1 MKLLYLLIIIFINFL
16 FIQSSIS
23 FGKDIKIVYKIND
36 TIITNYDIDYELSY
50 LTALNKD
57 LKNLPKKDVI
67 LSAEKSIVRE
77 IIKKNHIDKIY
88 NIDYQKAINDTT
100 ITDLVDNFRSRLGYD
115 NETSFKKYLTENN
128 INYNDLK
135 KKFVIERFWNQLIF
149 DKYNSL
155 FTIDKNKI
163 NTKVENI
170 IENNLEI
177 VTYNLSEIVF
187 SAKNE
192 IEINKIYLDI
202 KESIDKVG
210 FKETVSLYSISD
222 SAKLGGEIGWVNE
235 NQISEKIKQIIMD
248 LDQNELSEPFVTA
261 GGIIILRLNEKKSES
276 VKIDKEK
283 EIERII
289 QSEKNKFFN
298 EYSLIYFKELENK
311 AYVEKL

>member
-1 MKLLYLLIIIFINFL
+1 MKLINLLIIIFVNFL

>member
-1 MKLLYLLIIIFINFL
+1 MKLSYLLIIFINFL
-16 FIQSSIS
+16 LIQSSIL

-36 TIITNYDIDYELSY
+36 TIVTNYDIDYELSY
-50 LTALNKD
+50 LSALNKN
-57 LKNLPKKDVI
+57 LKNLPKKDII
-67 LSAEKSIVRE
+67 LSAEKSIIRE
-77 IIKKNHIDKIY
+77 IIKKNQIEKIY
-88 NIDYQKAINDTT
+88 NIDYQRAINDTM
-100 ITDLVDNFRSRLGYD
+100 ITDLVTNFRSSLGYND
-115 NETSFKKYLTENN
+115 EISFKNYLAENN
-128 INYNDLK
+128 IDYNDLK

-163 NTKVENI
+163 DTKVENI
-170 IENNLEI
+170 IKNNLEI

-187 SAKNE
+187 SAKDEFE
-192 IEINKIYLDI
+192 IDKIYLDI

-210 FKETVSLYSISD
+210 FNETASLYSISD
-222 SAKLGGEIGWVNE
+222 SAKLGGKIGWVNE
-235 NQISEKIKQIIMD
+235 NQISEKIKQMIEN

-261 GGIIILRLNEKKSES
+261 GGIIILKLNEKKSTSIE
-276 VKIDKEK
+276 IDKEK

>member
-1 MKLLYLLIIIFINFL
+1 MKLLYSFIIFINFL
-16 FIQSSIS
+16 FIQSSILFS
-23 FGKDIKIVYKIND
+23 KDIKIVYKIND
-36 TIITNYDIDYELSY
+36 AIITNYDIDYELNY
-50 LTALNKD
+50 LTALNKN
-57 LKNLPKKDVI
+57 LRNLPKKDIV
-67 LSAEKSIVRE
+67 LSAERSVVRE
-77 IIKKNHIDKIY
+77 IIKKNQIEKIY
-88 NIDYQKAINDTT
+88 NIDYEKAINDTT
-100 ITDLVDNFRSRLGYD
+100 VTNLVNNLRLSLGFND
-115 NETSFKKYLTENN
+115 EQSFIKYLTKNN

-149 DKYNSL
+149 DKFNSL
-155 FTIDKNKI
+155 FSIDKNKI
-163 NTKVENI
+163 DTKVENI
-170 IENNLEI
+170 IKNNLEI

-192 IEINKIYLDI
+192 IEINKIYLEI
-202 KESIDKVG
+202 KESIKNIG
-210 FKETVSLYSISD
+210 FKETASLYSISD
-222 SAKLGGEIGWVNE
+222 SAKLGGDIGWINE
-235 NQISEKIKQIIMD
+235 NQISEKIKQIIAD

-261 GGIIILRLNEKKSES
+261 GGIIILKLNEKKSEL

>member
-1 MKLLYLLIIIFINFL
+1 MKLLYLVIIIFINFL
-16 FIQSSIS
+16 FIQSSML

-50 LTALNKD
+50 LTALNKN

-88 NIDYQKAINDTT
+88 NINYQKAINDTT
-100 ITDLVDNFRSRLGYD
+100 ITDLVNNFRTRLGYD
-115 NETSFKKYLTENN
+115 NESSFKNYLTENN

-155 FTIDKNKI
+155 FTIDENKI
-163 NTKVENI
+163 NTEVENI
-170 IENNLEI
+170 IKNNLEI

-192 IEINKIYLDI
+192 IEINKIYLEI
-202 KESIDKVG
+202 KESINKVG
-210 FKETVSLYSISD
+210 FKETASLYSISD

-235 NQISEKIKQIIMD
+235 NQISEKIKQMIVD

-261 GGIIILRLNEKKSES
+261 GGIIILRLNEKKSKS
-276 VKIDKEK
+276 IKIDKEK

>member
-1 MKLLYLLIIIFINFL
+1 ML
-16 FIQSSIS
+16 

-50 LTALNKD
+50 LTALNKN

-88 NIDYQKAINDTT
+88 NINYQKAINDTT
-100 ITDLVDNFRSRLGYD
+100 ITDLVNNFRTRLGYD
-115 NETSFKKYLTENN
+115 NESSFKNYLTENN

-155 FTIDKNKI
+155 FTIDENKI
-163 NTKVENI
+163 NTEVENI
-170 IENNLEI
+170 IKNNLEI

-192 IEINKIYLDI
+192 IEINKIYLEI
-202 KESIDKVG
+202 KESINKVG
-210 FKETVSLYSISD
+210 FKETASLYSISD

-235 NQISEKIKQIIMD
+235 NQISEKIKQMIVD

-261 GGIIILRLNEKKSES
+261 GGIIILRLNEKKSKS
-276 VKIDKEK
+276 IKIDKEK

>member
-1 MKLLYLLIIIFINFL
+1 MKLSYLLIIFINFL
-16 FIQSSIS
+16 LIQSSIL

-36 TIITNYDIDYELSY
+36 TIVTNYDIDYELSY
-50 LTALNKD
+50 LSALNKN
-57 LKNLPKKDVI
+57 LKNLPKKDII
-67 LSAEKSIVRE
+67 LSAEKSIIRE
-77 IIKKNHIDKIY
+77 IIKKNQIEKIY
-88 NIDYQKAINDTT
+88 NIDYQRAINDTM
-100 ITDLVDNFRSRLGYD
+100 ITDLVTNFRSSLGYND
-115 NETSFKKYLTENN
+115 EISFKNYLAENN
-128 INYNDLK
+128 IDYNDLK

-163 NTKVENI
+163 DTKVENI
-170 IENNLEI
+170 IKNNLEI

-187 SAKNE
+187 SAKDE
-192 IEINKIYLDI
+192 FEINKIYLDI

-210 FKETVSLYSISD
+210 FNETASLYSISD
-222 SAKLGGEIGWVNE
+222 SAKLGGKIGWVNE
-235 NQISEKIKQIIMD
+235 NQISEKIKQMIEN

-261 GGIIILRLNEKKSES
+261 GGIIILKLNEKKSTSIE
-276 VKIDKEK
+276 IDKEK

>member
-1 MKLLYLLIIIFINFL
+1 MKLSYLLIIFINFL
-16 FIQSSIS
+16 LIQSSIL

-36 TIITNYDIDYELSY
+36 TIVTNYDIDYELSY
-50 LTALNKD
+50 LSALNKN
-57 LKNLPKKDVI
+57 LKNLPKKDII
-67 LSAEKSIVRE
+67 LSAEKSIIRE
-77 IIKKNHIDKIY
+77 IIKKNQIEKIY
-88 NIDYQKAINDTT
+88 NIDYQRAINDTM
-100 ITDLVDNFRSRLGYD
+100 ITDLVTNFRSSLGYND
-115 NETSFKKYLTENN
+115 EISFKNYLAENN
-128 INYNDLK
+128 IDYNDLK

-163 NTKVENI
+163 DTKVENI
-170 IENNLEI
+170 IKNNLEI

-187 SAKNE
+187 SAKDE
-192 IEINKIYLDI
+192 FEINKIYLDI

-210 FKETVSLYSISD
+210 FNETASLYSISD
-222 SAKLGGEIGWVNE
+222 SAKLGGKIGWVNE
-235 NQISEKIKQIIMD
+235 NQISEKIKQIIEN

-261 GGIIILRLNEKKSES
+261 GGIIILKLNEKKSTSIE
-276 VKIDKEK
+276 IDKEK

>member
-1 MKLLYLLIIIFINFL
+1 MKLINLLIIIFVNFL

-67 LSAEKSIVRE
+67 LSTEKSIVRE